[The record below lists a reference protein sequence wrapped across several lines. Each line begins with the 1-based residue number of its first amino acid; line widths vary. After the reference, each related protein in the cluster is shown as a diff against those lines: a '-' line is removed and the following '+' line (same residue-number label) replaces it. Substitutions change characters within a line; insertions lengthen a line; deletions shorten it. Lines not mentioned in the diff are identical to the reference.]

1 MCASLRLTMWT
12 AILLATGF
20 AAAIGADKGERGL
33 DAALGELLAQHGFTG
48 RIEEQLETRLGRRI
62 DPELADLGRNLFF
75 DPILALRKDNS
86 CSGCHAPQFG
96 FGDSQSIAI
105 GIMNNGVV
113 GPDRSGPRNQRR
125 SPMVMNAA
133 FLPALMWNTRF
144 FAPT

>member
-1 MCASLRLTMWT
+1 MGASLRW
-12 AILLATGF
+12 AALALVAL
-20 AAAIGADKGERGL
+20 AAFSQQVFGEEKNQKTL
-33 DAALGELLAQHGFTG
+33 DAALADLLTQHGFTG
-48 RIEEQLETRLGRRI
+48 RIEQQLEARLGRPI
-62 DPELADLGRNLFF
+62 DPDLADLGRNLFF
-75 DPILALRKDNS
+75 DPIMALRRDNS
-86 CSGCHAPQFG
+86 CAGCHAPQFG

>member
-1 MCASLRLTMWT
+1 MCASTRW
-12 AILLATGF
+12 AVC
-20 AAAIGADKGERGL
+20 AAIAIVACSAGAIGEDKSTTAL
-33 DAALGELLAQHGFTG
+33 DAALEQRLAQHGFTG
-48 RIEEQLETRLGRRI
+48 RIEEQLEVRLGRRI
-62 DPELADLGRNLFF
+62 DSDLADLGRNLFF
-75 DPILALRKDNS
+75 DPIMALRRDNS
-86 CSGCHAPQFG
+86 CAGCHAPQFG
-96 FGDSQSIAI
+96 FADSQSIAI